1 MIFSNF
7 FKAKWQHKD
16 ANVRLDA
23 IANELSLDE
32 QGDRDILQTLAKE
45 DKNDN
50 VRKAAL
56 LKLNDLSLYQEILQ
70 NNNDAQQSFAQ
81 KQIEL
86 CILKNN
92 AVIDSNTKQQL
103 TELFPK
109 SFLDSWLLAE
119 TDIEIT
125 KRLYQKIAKPQLAV
139 SLFSKKQD
147 AEFQLFLL
155 NDTQDIALLEKLAKK
170 TTVEQVQQ
178 TINKRIADIITAQ
191 EKPVQ
196 LAKSVQL
203 TLSKLLAL
211 KDSTIAYD
219 KLLAK
224 RTTLENEWETY
235 CADFSC
241 LTTEQQTT
249 FEQKYS
255 TINQQLD
262 KLFAPKAELYQQAQI
277 EKQLQAEKDQARQGF
292 KLQISQLEQTLA
304 NAVFENND
312 LTGTEFETQL
322 NQLPAQIKNSVLNQQ
337 EQSDFL
343 ANIELLQK
351 KLQQL
356 PVIAQSVTDATHLI
370 SKISQLT
377 LPTTIEEVNERA
389 AIFNTWQK
397 QWQQVEKQSIGT
409 LPDSL
414 KTAKQQIV
422 KQWQAG
428 LAPFYGEQ
436 KNLLNQARKNIA
448 DLNRLIASGKFNP
461 CFGIYK
467 KFKATFILLSESQQ
481 AKLQRDFDNLTEKM
495 AELADWEHYIATPR
509 KQELLD
515 QIKALVTTP
524 LDNPNDQANKVKA
537 YRKQW
542 NSLGHADDDI
552 EKSLNDE
559 FNQACEEAFAP
570 CRQFYAEQEKIREQH
585 AQVRQSIIAEVEQLN
600 TSLTSTPA
608 DAIDHKALEGQLNK
622 LNKAWRDA
630 GEVDRAQYQRLQK
643 QYNQALTPIKNVIH
657 QFHHDNAKLKQAL
670 IVKAKACLTN
680 EDIFAAVNEVKQLQ
694 SQWRELGY
702 AGPKQESSLWQTF
715 RQTNDAI
722 FAKRDENKQAQS
734 AAQAE
739 MKKGFEIEINNLASE
754 IEGLTKLAE
763 FKEALSK
770 AQALLQTIIN
780 NKPVIKS
787 LANQVDK
794 MIASLEKSIAD
805 LQKNKSKQV
814 WQNLFELLNQLCENT
829 TNDELT
835 SLAQYQKLSNFWQ
848 KKLVDIAKSNKKGDR
863 LSKTLVIEILGGIES
878 PQEEADQRLAIQV
891 KLMQEQMLS
900 GGNVDLQAL
909 FIEWLQ
915 LGALTPDDK
924 PLLARIKP
932 LFC

>member
-249 FEQKYS
+249 FEKKYS
-255 TINQQLD
+255 TKKQQLD
-262 KLFAPKAELYQQAQI
+262 KQFAPKAERYQPAQI

-312 LTGTEFETQL
+312 LTGTEFETQ
-322 NQLPAQIKNSVLNQQ
+322 
-337 EQSDFL
+337 
-343 ANIELLQK
+343 
-351 KLQQL
+351 
-356 PVIAQSVTDATHLI
+356 
-370 SKISQLT
+370 
-377 LPTTIEEVNERA
+377 
-389 AIFNTWQK
+389 
-397 QWQQVEKQSIGT
+397 
-409 LPDSL
+409 
-414 KTAKQQIV
+414 
-422 KQWQAG
+422 
-428 LAPFYGEQ
+428 
-436 KNLLNQARKNIA
+436 
-448 DLNRLIASGKFNP
+448 
-461 CFGIYK
+461 
-467 KFKATFILLSESQQ
+467 
-481 AKLQRDFDNLTEKM
+481 
-495 AELADWEHYIATPR
+495 
-509 KQELLD
+509 
-515 QIKALVTTP
+515 
-524 LDNPNDQANKVKA
+524 
-537 YRKQW
+537 
-542 NSLGHADDDI
+542 
-552 EKSLNDE
+552 
-559 FNQACEEAFAP
+559 
-570 CRQFYAEQEKIREQH
+570 
-585 AQVRQSIIAEVEQLN
+585 
-600 TSLTSTPA
+600 
-608 DAIDHKALEGQLNK
+608 
-622 LNKAWRDA
+622 
-630 GEVDRAQYQRLQK
+630 
-643 QYNQALTPIKNVIH
+643 
-657 QFHHDNAKLKQAL
+657 
-670 IVKAKACLTN
+670 
-680 EDIFAAVNEVKQLQ
+680 
-694 SQWRELGY
+694 
-702 AGPKQESSLWQTF
+702 
-715 RQTNDAI
+715 
-722 FAKRDENKQAQS
+722 
-734 AAQAE
+734 
-739 MKKGFEIEINNLASE
+739 
-754 IEGLTKLAE
+754 
-763 FKEALSK
+763 
-770 AQALLQTIIN
+770 
-780 NKPVIKS
+780 
-787 LANQVDK
+787 
-794 MIASLEKSIAD
+794 
-805 LQKNKSKQV
+805 
-814 WQNLFELLNQLCENT
+814 
-829 TNDELT
+829 
-835 SLAQYQKLSNFWQ
+835 
-848 KKLVDIAKSNKKGDR
+848 
-863 LSKTLVIEILGGIES
+863 
-878 PQEEADQRLAIQV
+878 
-891 KLMQEQMLS
+891 
-900 GGNVDLQAL
+900 
-909 FIEWLQ
+909 
-915 LGALTPDDK
+915 
-924 PLLARIKP
+924 
-932 LFC
+932 